1 MNTFIKIAC
10 VSFIVL
16 IVTVV
21 VAIRNVN
28 TIPKTAVVAV
38 IHPDNLKGLTLEY
51 GETYYNGGQL
61 RQHWVAQYKNE
72 LYTGTCIAG
81 RKVHVIRVNYNNI
94 LGSKTKM
101 LLYGNNFRG
110 MKNREYRKNHFIKLH
125 NSKNKSLK
133 TIYSVYATE

>member
-1 MNTFIKIAC
+1 
-10 VSFIVL
+10 
-16 IVTVV
+16 V

-61 RQHWVAQYKNE
+61 RQHWVAQYKSKM
-72 LYTGTCIAG
+72 YSGTCIAG
-81 RKVHVIRVNYNNI
+81 RKVHVINVKYNNI
-94 LGSKTKM
+94 LGCKTQLM
-101 LLYGNNFRG
+101 LYGNNFKG
-110 MKNREYRKNHFIKLH
+110 IENREFRKEFLIKLY
-125 NSKNKSLK
+125 NNKSKKLL